1 MVLFFIQKFTDEDG
15 HLNRNTVFY
24 TQIYTDFIDA
34 FMQNIN
40 QFVIFRK
47 EEVMLQ
53 NPSALLEIIESI

>member
-1 MVLFFIQKFTDEDG
+1 MVLFFIPKFTDEDG
-15 HLNRNTVFY
+15 NLNRNTVFY

>member
-15 HLNRNTVFY
+15 NLNRNTVFY